1 MPKNKG
7 KGGKGKRKG
16 KRNKGGDAEKAE
28 LRFKVFGE
36 EYAQVRRVLG
46 NCRVECYCF
55 DGKVRLCHVRGKFK
69 KRVWINKDDF
79 VLVGLR
85 DYQDDKSDII
95 HKYTTE
101 EARLLRSWGEIPA
114 DKANFDDDGALGAEE
129 QPPEVFSSEEE
140 NGEAAAKGDGA
151 GGSSDSSDDELWQPN
166 NNRNLPV
173 GGEDEEEEESSGD
186 DSEGDDDSTSEEED
200 RGVAPGGSKSQK
212 NNRSKQNTAAILN
225 EARRN
230 NSRAGKGGKG
240 GGAKGAPAP
249 KKAEPVDTPKGGGTH
264 ARPSAVGAPSSNA
277 GPRNPGAARYNP
289 RGGYAK
295 PQHQQ
300 DSKRGIEEE
309 IDFL

>member
-1 MPKNKG
+1 
-7 KGGKGKRKG
+7 
-16 KRNKGGDAEKAE
+16 

-79 VLVGLR
+79 VLIGLR
-85 DYQDDKSDII
+85 DYQDDKSDVI

-114 DKANFDDDGALGAEE
+114 DKANFDDDGAISGGEE
-129 QPPEVFSSEEE
+129 QAEVFSEEE
-140 NGEAAAKGDGA
+140 NGGGEEGAQESGKAAAEA
-151 GGSSDSSDDELWQPN
+151 PGGSSSEGSDNELWQPN

-173 GGEDEEEEESSGD
+173 GGEEEEEEEESSE
-186 DSEGDDDSTSEEED
+186 DSGEEESSD
-200 RGVAPGGSKSQK
+200 DEKPVVRSSNTNTNTNTNT
-212 NNRSKQNTAAILN
+212 NNKQSTQAILN
-225 EARRN
+225 SIRRN
-230 NSRAGKGGKG
+230 NNRKAGRG
-240 GGAKGAPAP
+240 GGRGQKQDPAP
-249 KKAEPVDTPKGGGTH
+249 PVVAARPVDDTPKTGGNRGQLQATNYN
-264 ARPSAVGAPSSNA
+264 AV
-277 GPRNPGAARYNP
+277 RNPGNARYNP

-295 PQHQQ
+295 PAPHQQ
-300 DSKRGIEEE
+300 KQQDTRRGIDEE